1 MARLLDSGQRVGKPG
16 MIGGDNIYHEIL
28 ADFFRE
34 NVSIESSTVIMMAS
48 GTAQIPTILT
58 RRLHF
63 EGVLKLFT
71 IICVY
76 IRNWSL

>member
-1 MARLLDSGQRVGKPG
+1 

-34 NVSIESSTVIMMAS
+34 NVSIESSTAIIMAP
-48 GTAQIPTILT
+48 GTAQIPPILT

-63 EGVLKLFT
+63 EGVLKLVT

-76 IRNWSL
+76 TIVVTLTLPIFFLFAIHLP